1 MALSRKH
8 IASTGSILGVS
19 ALLLAGCGAA
29 PEASTSASG
38 DAADYLGCIV
48 SDFGGFQ
55 DKSFNQN
62 SYKGLKDAVAE
73 YGIEYKE
80 AESKAEPDYVPN
92 LDAMVQNGCN
102 ITVTVGFGL
111 AKATAEVAEANP
123 DLHFTIV
130 DDSSIELDNVR
141 PIVFDTAQAAFQAGY
156 VAAAQTKTG
165 KVATYGGMEFPTV
178 TIFMDGFAQGV
189 AYYNEQKGANVEVLG
204 WNTEAQ
210 SGTFTGDF
218 EDASKGKTNTQN
230 FLDQGADIIL
240 PVAGPV
246 GVGTLEAV
254 KEYNA
259 TSPEN
264 PASVV
269 WVDADGFETNPEFQD
284 IILTSV
290 MKKMDAAIT
299 ETIKAD
305 IDGAFTSEPYI
316 GTLENDGVGLAPF
329 HNFDSAVSAET
340 KAELDKIK
348 EDIIAGTIKVETAGS
363 PTK

>member
-1 MALSRKH
+1 MALSRKKL
-8 IASTGSILGVS
+8 ASTGSLVGIS
-19 ALLLAGCGAA
+19 ALLLAACGAA
-29 PEASTSASG
+29 PEESSSASG
-38 DAADYLGCIV
+38 SSDYLGCIV
-48 SDFGGFQ
+48 SDFGGFN
-55 DKSFNQN
+55 DKSFNEN

-73 YGIEYKE
+73 YSIKMKE
-80 AESKAEPDYVPN
+80 AQSNTETDYGPN
-92 LDAMVQNGCN
+92 VNQMIQAGCN
-102 ITVTVGFGL
+102 LTITVGFGL
-111 AKATAEVAEANP
+111 ADTTKEVAEANP
-123 DLHFTIV
+123 DSHFTIV
-130 DDSSIELDNVR
+130 DDNSIKLDNVR

-156 VAAAQTKTG
+156 LAAAQTKTG
-165 KVATYGGMEFPTV
+165 KVATYGGAEFPTV

-189 AYYNEQKGANVEVLG
+189 AYYNQQKNANVEVLG

-218 EDASKGKTNTQN
+218 EDASKGKVNTQN

-246 GVGTLEAV
+246 GIGTLEAV

-259 TSPEN
+259 GNPEN

-284 IILTSV
+284 IILTSI
-290 MKKMDAAIT
+290 MKKMDEAIT
-299 ETIKAD
+299 KTIKDD
-305 IDGAFTSEPYI
+305 IDGKFTSEAYI
-316 GTLENDGVGLAPF
+316 GTLANDGVGLAPF

-348 EDIIAGTIKVETAGS
+348 EDIIAGTITVETAGT
-363 PTK
+363 PKA

>member
-1 MALSRKH
+1 MAFSRKH
-8 IASTGSILGVS
+8 VASTGSILGIS
-19 ALLLAGCGAA
+19 ALLLSACGAA
-29 PEASTSASG
+29 PEESSSASG
-38 DAADYLGCIV
+38 EATDYLGCIV

-62 SYKGLKDAVAE
+62 SYKGLQDAVAE
-73 YGIEYKE
+73 YGIEHKE
-80 AESKAEPDYVPN
+80 AESTTETDYGPN
-92 LDAMVQNGCN
+92 LDQMVQSGCN
-102 ITVTVGFGL
+102 LTVTVGFGL
-111 AKATAEVAEANP
+111 ADATKEVAEANP
-123 DLHFTIV
+123 DMHFTIV
-130 DDSSIELDNVR
+130 DDNSIELDNVR

-156 VAAAQTKTG
+156 LAASQTKTG

-189 AYYNEQKGANVEVLG
+189 AYYNEQKDANVEVLG
-204 WNTEAQ
+204 WNTESQ

-218 EDASKGKTNTQN
+218 EDATKGKTNTQN

-246 GVGTLEAV
+246 GSGTLEAV

-264 PASVV
+264 PASVI
-269 WVDADGFETNPEFQD
+269 WVDADGVETNPDFQD
-284 IILTSV
+284 IILTSI

-299 ETIKAD
+299 ETIKSD
-305 IDGAFTSEPYI
+305 MDGNFTSDAYI

-329 HNFDSAVSAET
+329 HSFESAVSDET

-348 EDIIAGTIKVETAGS
+348 EDIISGTIKVETAGT
-363 PTK
+363 PTA